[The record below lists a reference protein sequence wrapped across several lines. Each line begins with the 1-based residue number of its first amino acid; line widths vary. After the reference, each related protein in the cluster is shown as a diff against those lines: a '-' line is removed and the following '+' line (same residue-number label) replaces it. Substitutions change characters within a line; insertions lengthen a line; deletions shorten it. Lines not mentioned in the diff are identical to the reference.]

1 MHRLAPE
8 LTWRLSDD
16 MNAALATP
24 RRQESNRRYTV
35 NKILKFALLLSAATF
50 ALSLPAFAGTPPPAT
65 VPEPI
70 TLTLLATGIGA
81 VALVRKLRNK

>member
-1 MHRLAPE
+1 
-8 LTWRLSDD
+8 

-24 RRQESNRRYTV
+24 RRQKLNRRYTV
-35 NKILKFALLLSAATF
+35 NKILKFAMVLSAATF
-50 ALSLPAFAGTPPPAT
+50 ALSIPALAGGPPPAT

-81 VALVRKLRNK
+81 VALVRKLRSK